1 MSPMDRITE
10 GFLNEFSSEFGIS
23 YLPEKDRFEQ
33 FCGWLAVRR
42 HYSDSTFDPDDLVTG
57 SGGDTGFDSVA
68 IIVNNNLVTDVDTV
82 EDLLSLNGYLDVT
95 FVFVQSS
102 RSPHFEGAK
111 IGTLG
116 FGVKDFF
123 GDGKLTRNDAVKGY
137 AEIMK
142 ALYDKSAKFRP
153 KNPSCHLYYATTGTW
168 NNEPDLLTRLGAEMS
183 DLTNTGMFSNVR
195 FWVIGAQQIHSLY
208 RQSKNSISREFVFDK
223 KVVVPEVAGVTA
235 AYLGFL
241 SGPDLLKLVCDDEGS
256 IIKSLFYE
264 NVRDFLG
271 FNAINQ
277 EIAGTLNGDSD
288 RFILMNNGV
297 TMITRLLNT
306 TGDKFVIGDFQVVNG
321 CQTTHVL
328 HAQADKLDGTVRVPF
343 RLIHTQDENVIE
355 SIIRATNRQTEVKD
369 DQFFAMKDFAKKLEA
384 YFRTFPVETR
394 LHYERRPHQYDA
406 QDIEKIRIITHQ
418 NLVRAVGAMF
428 LGLPHVT
435 TRRFRDLSAR
445 VGKDM
450 FVDTDKPEPYYVA
463 ALALYRLEQLFKNKK
478 IDPKYKAAR
487 YQLLLIVRM
496 LIDSRP
502 LPRMNANEMTKRSL
516 AMAEHLQDE
525 QQCEAIFNNAIQVI
539 ESLETNWGRDTIR
552 NEPIT
557 KAIFQKYGQHYPG

>member
-1 MSPMDRITE
+1 MDRITE
-10 GFLNEFSSEFGIS
+10 GFLNEFSNEFGIS

-57 SGGDTGFDSVA
+57 SGGDTGFDSLA

-123 GDGKLTRNDAVKGY
+123 GEGKLNRNDAVKGY
-137 AEIMK
+137 ADIMK

-153 KNPSCHLYYATTGTW
+153 RNPACFLYYATTGTW
-168 NNEPDLLTRLGAEMS
+168 NNEQDLVTRATAEIS
-183 DLTNTGMFSNVR
+183 DLEKTGMFSHAR
-195 FWVIGAQQIHSLY
+195 FVVMGAQQIHSLY
-208 RQSKNSISREFVFDK
+208 RQSKNSISREFIFDK

-241 SGPDLLKLVCDDEGS
+241 PAPDLLKLVCDDDGS

-277 EIAGTLNGDSD
+277 EIAGTLDGDSD

-328 HAQADKLDGTVRVPF
+328 HAQTDKLDATVRVPF

-394 LHYERRPHQYDA
+394 LYYERRPHQYDA

-418 NLVRAVGAMF
+418 NLVRSVGAMF

-463 ALALYRLEQLFKNKK
+463 ALALYRLEQLFKSKK
-478 IDPKYKAAR
+478 INTKYKAAR
-487 YQLLLIVRM
+487 FQLLLIVRM
-496 LIDSRP
+496 LIDPSP
-502 LPRMNANEMTKRSL
+502 LPKMNSNDMTKRSL
-516 AMAEHLQDE
+516 VMAERLQNE
-525 QQCEAIFNNAIQVI
+525 QGEIIFNNAIQVI
-539 ESLETNWGRDTIR
+539 ETLATNWGRDTIR

>member
-478 IDPKYKAAR
+478 IDTKYKAAR